1 MHQAKLKAVVAC
13 LQSLAETAMLAAVS
27 GLGYTL
33 ATLLKLDSYLG
44 YFLPLP
50 VIIAAMRSGPA
61 AARKTVT
68 ATCFLLICKLALAT
82 LTHHTDTIAGPACL
96 LLLSICMVLWRLCMY
111 AEQ

>member
-1 MHQAKLKAVVAC
+1 
-13 LQSLAETAMLAAVS
+13 MLAAVS

-44 YFLPLP
+44 YFLPLS

-68 ATCFLLICKLALAT
+68 ATCFLLICKLETPSNIGSSHWL
-82 LTHHTDTIAGPACL
+82 DCKACL
-96 LLLSICMVLWRLCMY
+96 LAAALSLHGLVKVLFSALS
-111 AEQ
+111 